1 MIIIQNLQFKIYN
14 FFIPLWRLLRWGSPL
29 PIPNREVKPTSADGT
44 WSKARE
50 SMSMPILRK
59 PPSEMSGVFCFYYLI
74 GLPMLAIARSGPHIS
89 KRCFA
94 SLRAAV
100 GCHPDKYRD

>member
-44 WSKARE
+44 WSKTWE
-50 SMSMPILRK
+50 SMSMPILQIN
-59 PPSEMSGVFCFYYLI
+59 PHYENSEGFLFYGNLNTFR
-74 GLPMLAIARSGPHIS
+74 LL
-89 KRCFA
+89 
-94 SLRAAV
+94 
-100 GCHPDKYRD
+100 